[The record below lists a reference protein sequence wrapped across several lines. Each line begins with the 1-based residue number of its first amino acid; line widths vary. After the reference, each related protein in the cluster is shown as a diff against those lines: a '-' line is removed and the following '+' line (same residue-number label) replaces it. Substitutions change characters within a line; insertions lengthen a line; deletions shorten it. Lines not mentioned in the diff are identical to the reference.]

1 MANIKSKSKQNPR
14 LQQAELS
21 DGRASLYL
29 EFYLGRSETPVLDEN
44 GNQVLYTDGAMA
56 GKPKFKVKHIRKKE
70 ILNLYIW
77 LHPRNA
83 QERLQNKNT
92 LAMAENIRHER
103 EQKFLENREGYRFKK
118 DRDINFLDF
127 FQDYL
132 DNYKKANH
140 ASMKTALTKFKRFL
154 HSSSQYSMY
163 STFIK
168 PEQLT
173 KEMMQSFADY
183 LAANGKGEGPAATL
197 QCFKRV
203 IHYAMDKD
211 LIKKDPCKGI
221 VIPRDENILRKEIL
235 TMEEIDKL
243 MATKYDRANPEV
255 QRGFA
260 FTLFTGIRMCD
271 IRTLTYGNVDYSS
284 RILRFQQNKTKSHSG
299 NSWVVIPL
307 NDNLL
312 TLIGQPSAPD
322 KRDERI
328 FKLPTKWVCQS
339 VIRHWVKCAGISKH
353 ITWHCARHSFAV
365 NILNAGANIK
375 TVASLLGHSGLKHT
389 EKYTRAID
397 SLKQDA
403 INSLGN
409 IDFDRVAF

>member
-1 MANIKSKSKQNPR
+1 MANIKNRSKQNPR
-14 LQQAELS
+14 LQQSELS

-29 EFYLGRSETPVLDEN
+29 EFYLGRSETPIVDEN

-56 GKPKFKVKHIRKKE
+56 GKPKYKVRHIRKKE

-103 EQKFLENREGYRFKK
+103 EQKFLENREGYKFKK
-118 DRDINFLDF
+118 DRDINYLDF
-127 FQDYL
+127 FQEYL
-132 DNYKKANH
+132 DNYTKAD
-140 ASMKTALTKFKRFL
+140 APSMKTAFTKFVKFL
-154 HSSSQYSMY
+154 KSSPQYKLY

-168 PEQLT
+168 PEQIT
-173 KEMMQSFADY
+173 KEMMVAFAEY

-197 QCFKRV
+197 QRFKKV
-203 IHYAMDKD
+203 IRCAMEKD
-211 LIKKDPCKGI
+211 LIKKNPCTGI
-221 VIPRDENILRKEIL
+221 VIPREENILRKEIL
-235 TMEEIDKL
+235 TPEEISIL
-243 MATKYDRANPEV
+243 LSTKYDRANPEV

-260 FTLFTGIRMCD
+260 FTLYTGIRMCD
-271 IRTLTYGNVDYSS
+271 IRTLTYGNVDFSS
-284 RILRFQQNKTKSHSG
+284 QILRFQQNKTKNHSG
-299 NSWVVIPL
+299 GSWVVIPL
-307 NDNLL
+307 NDNLIR
-312 TLIGQPSAPD
+312 LIGQPNNPAD
-322 KRDERI
+322 RNECI

-339 VIRHWVKCAGISKH
+339 VLKHWVKCAGINKH

-375 TVASLLGHSGLKHT
+375 TVSSLLGHSSLKHT

-397 SLKQDA
+397 ALKQDA

-409 IDFDRVAF
+409 IDFGNVAF

>member
-1 MANIKSKSKQNPR
+1 MANIKNRSKQNPR

-29 EFYLGRSETPVLDEN
+29 EFYLGRSESPVLDEN
-44 GNQVLYTDGAMA
+44 GEQVYYTSGAMI
-56 GKPKFKVKHIRKKE
+56 GKPKYKVKHIRKKE

-77 LHPRNA
+77 LHPRNV

-92 LAMAENIRHER
+92 LAMAESIRYER
-103 EQKFLENREGYRFKK
+103 EQKFLENREGYKFKK
-118 DRDINFLDF
+118 DRDINFIDF
-127 FQDYL
+127 FQEYL
-132 DNYKKANH
+132 DNYKKTNH

-154 HSSSQYSMY
+154 QASSKYGLY

-203 IHYAMDKD
+203 IHYAMDKE
-211 LIKKDPCKGI
+211 LIKKDPTKGI

-235 TMEEIDKL
+235 TMEEINKL
-243 MATKYDRANPEV
+243 MVTKYNRANPEV
-255 QRGFA
+255 QRGFV

-271 IRTLTYGNVDYSS
+271 IRTLTYSNVDYSA
-284 RILRFQQNKTKSHSG
+284 RILRFQQNKTKAHSSS
-299 NSWVVIPL
+299 SWVVIPL

-312 TLIGQPSAPD
+312 TLIGQPTD
-322 KRDERI
+322 QNNREERI

-339 VIRHWVKCAGISKH
+339 VIQHWVKCAGINKH

-409 IDFDRVAF
+409 IDFGSVAF